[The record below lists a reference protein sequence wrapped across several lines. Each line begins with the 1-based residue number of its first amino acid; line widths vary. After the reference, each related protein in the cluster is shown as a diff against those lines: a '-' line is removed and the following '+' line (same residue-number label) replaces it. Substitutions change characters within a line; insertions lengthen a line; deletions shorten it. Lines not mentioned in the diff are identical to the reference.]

1 MPTKIP
7 ALKRRV
13 WTKIPARVE
22 SRMGQSNKSV
32 TRWHTLNEWM
42 YVHVVEGSVDVVRIF
57 CRCCRYERLSRVG
70 KRKFVWLKWERERE
84 RERESKRV
92 CFWERESEKVRK
104 REAEREENLNTENIC
119 VYEKSLIG
127 FPWKQ
132 VGGKLKK
139 NSRKEKF

>member
-1 MPTKIP
+1 MLWEFFAVAADTNDYRELEKGN
-7 ALKRRV
+7 LC
-13 WTKIPARVE
+13 
-22 SRMGQSNKSV
+22 
-32 TRWHTLNEWM
+32 
-42 YVHVVEGSVDVVRIF
+42 GS
-57 CRCCRYERLSRVG
+57 S
-70 KRKFVWLKWERERE
+70 ERE